1 MIYVREKNQGFFS
14 PCPSRDFDG
23 VKGSSGNPNLEITP
37 ASEMESAGGSGDSV
51 FRFGVPRPVHSPASR
66 IPPGRLREYTPLNT
80 RAAAHTRREGIHT
93 QPISFTITSF
103 PRELRKDVR
112 PMGEILMGAQGKE

>member
-1 MIYVREKNQGFFS
+1 MSGRKIKGYFLPLK
-14 PCPSRDFDG
+14 DFDG
-23 VKGSSGNPNLEITP
+23 VGGSFGNLNLEITP
-37 ASEMESAGGSGDSV
+37 ASAMEGAGGGGGSV
-51 FRFGVPRPVHSPASR
+51 FRFGVSRPVHSPASR
-66 IPPGRLREYTPLNT
+66 ILPGRLREYTPLNT